1 MKQTEIPEMP
11 GMRRRKM
18 TIDIFKANKVA
29 FWVFLGAFVLF
40 GGLFFLV
47 WGWDY
52 IVQQFTARYGGDAP
66 SWRFLVDWV
75 IIMGI
80 MVAGIV
86 IHELIH
92 GITWACYA
100 KRGFHAI
107 SYGVIWKMLTPYTHC
122 DEPMHIRPYVVA
134 CLMPL
139 IILGIIPSVIAIII
153 GWIPLLAFGIFF
165 IAGAMGDVLIVWM
178 LRKENPQYLVLDHP
192 SEAGYFIYEPEEHTD
207 NQINNQYYEENL

>member
-86 IHELIH
+86 VHELIH

-100 KRGFHAI
+100 KRGIHAI

-139 IILGIIPSVIAIII
+139 IVLGIIPSVIAIII

>member
-86 IHELIH
+86 VHELIH
-92 GITWACYA
+92 GITWAYYA

-207 NQINNQYYEENL
+207 NQINHQYYEENL

>member
-52 IVQQFTARYGGDAP
+52 IVQEFTARYGGDAP

-86 IHELIH
+86 VHELIH

-192 SEAGYFIYEPEEHTD
+192 SEAGYFIYESEEHTD

>member
-1 MKQTEIPEMP
+1 
-11 GMRRRKM
+11 
-18 TIDIFKANKVA
+18 
-29 FWVFLGAFVLF
+29 
-40 GGLFFLV
+40 
-47 WGWDY
+47 
-52 IVQQFTARYGGDAP
+52 
-66 SWRFLVDWV
+66 
-75 IIMGI
+75 
-80 MVAGIV
+80 
-86 IHELIH
+86 
-92 GITWACYA
+92 
-100 KRGFHAI
+100 
-107 SYGVIWKMLTPYTHC
+107 MLTPYTHC

>member
-1 MKQTEIPEMP
+1 MKQTEIPELP

-18 TIDIFKANKVA
+18 TIDIVKANKVA
-29 FWVFLGAFVLF
+29 LMVLLGALILF

-52 IVQQFTARYGGDAP
+52 IAHSFSARYGGDAP
-66 SWRFLVDWV
+66 SWQFLVDWC

-80 MVAGIV
+80 MVVGIV
-86 IHELIH
+86 VHELIH

-100 KRGFHAI
+100 KRGFRAI

-122 DEPMHIRPYVVA
+122 DEPMRIRPYVVA

-139 IILGIIPSVIAIII
+139 LVLGIIPSVIAIII

-178 LRKENPQYLVLDHP
+178 LRKENPEYMVLDHP
-192 SEAGYFIYEPEEHTD
+192 SEPGYFIYEPED
-207 NQINNQYYEENL
+207 LKV

>member
-18 TIDIFKANKVA
+18 TIDFFKANKVA

-86 IHELIH
+86 VHELIH

>member
-1 MKQTEIPEMP
+1 MKETEIPEMP
-11 GMRRRKM
+11 GMRRRTM
-18 TIDIFKANKVA
+18 TIDIIKANKVA
-29 FWVFLGAFVLF
+29 LVVLVGALVLF

-47 WGWDY
+47 WGWDH
-52 IVQQFTARYGGDAP
+52 IAQSFSARYGGDAP
-66 SWRFLVDWV
+66 SWRFLADWF
-75 IIMGI
+75 IIMVI
-80 MVAGIV
+80 MVVGIIV
-86 IHELIH
+86 HELIH

-107 SYGVIWKMLTPYTHC
+107 SYGVIWKVLTPYTHC

-139 IILGIIPSVIAIII
+139 LILGIIPSVIAIVI

-178 LRKENPQYLVLDHP
+178 LRKENPQYMVLDHP
-192 SEAGYFIYEPEEHTD
+192 SDPGYFIYEPEGL
-207 NQINNQYYEENL
+207 NV